1 MQINLL
7 ILTSSKKQI
16 ISYLKKMSKK
26 YKNKKVCLKA
36 ISLDENL
43 KIKKLKIINTKTK
56 KKENELINIIKTKKI
71 NFILSFTYKWILS
84 KKVLASVNYNA
95 FNIHGAK
102 LSEYRGNHTS
112 IIPILDN
119 KKFTYVELHQMNDFV
134 DSGQIIRSSKIKIN
148 DIDTGETLSN
158 KIIRKGCIL
167 MDQFIKNL
175 NNVNYLAKIKSLKL
189 SNKKINS
196 KFISKDSI
204 IKLKKIDNI
213 KDKQEVLLK
222 TRAFDWK
229 DYEPAYYKIKNK
241 KIYLRLTK

>member
-7 ILTSSKKQI
+7 ILTSSKNQI
-16 ISYLKKMSKK
+16 ISYLKRISKK
-26 YKNKKVCLKA
+26 YKNKVRLKA
-36 ISLDENL
+36 ISLDGNL
-43 KIKKLKIINTKTK
+43 KIKKVKIINTKTK
-56 KKENELINIIKTKKI
+56 KRENELINIIKTKKI

-84 KKVLASVNYNA
+84 KKILALVNYNA

-102 LSEYRGNHTS
+102 LSQYRGNHTS

-158 KIIRKGCIL
+158 KIIKKGCIL

-196 KFISKDSI
+196 KFISKNSI

-213 KDKQEVLLK
+213 KDKQEVLSK